1 MRNGVGDIGSVLLLG
16 GSSEIGL
23 ASVRALA
30 PTSRIILAGRPSTE
44 RDNGARELNAFA
56 PVEVLDLDALDFD
69 SHAEV
74 IDAAFADGDIDVIV
88 LAIGVLGD
96 QERHEQDPQVA
107 VATATATYTGPLSLA
122 LHCARHLRTQ
132 GHGTLVVLSSVAAD
146 RPRRSNFVYGS
157 AKSGLD
163 AFARGLDAALAGS
176 GAHVVVVRP
185 GFVHTRMTAGRPVAP
200 LATGPTEVGQVVA
213 RAVRRRSRVVYAPSA
228 LRPVMLALR
237 ALPEPIF
244 RRLPLS

>member
-16 GSSEIGL
+16 GSSEIGI

-30 PTSRIILAGRPSTE
+30 PKSRILLAGRPSIELET
-44 RDNGARELNAFA
+44 ATRELNALA
-56 PVEVLDLDALDFD
+56 PVEVLDLDAAVID
-69 SHAEV
+69 SHARV
-74 IDAAFADGDIDVIV
+74 IDAAFAAGDIDVIV

-96 QERHEQDPQVA
+96 QDQHEQDPSVA
-107 VATATATYTGPLSLA
+107 VATATATYTGPMSLA

-146 RPRRSNFVYGS
+146 RPRRANFVYGS

-176 GAHVVVVRP
+176 GASVVVVRP
-185 GFVHTRMTAGRPVAP
+185 GFVHTRMTAGRSPAP
-200 LATGPTEVGQVVA
+200 LATGPSEVGQVVA
-213 RAVRRRSRVVYAPSA
+213 RAVRRRSRIAYAPAA

-244 RRLPLS
+244 RRLPMS